1 MVSLCK
7 QNLIF
12 VSFCLLQPHEK
23 TWHFTENCNQTN
35 YVMENLKT
43 FKLGMTKLEK
53 TKKNVVRVAVHKCD
67 EKLGVNFAFRGCWV
81 RISAVTIL
89 LVSSLASWQE
99 LWLELFADDITDLVC
114 MKLPPRSPAVYRGR
128 AIAFLVKVLML
139 MLIENFSVQNWHIG
153 KLLYKFNKTRHGVPK
168 IFCFFVISHGT

>member
-1 MVSLCK
+1 MKSKEVRTNRHRKGRVLLTTCTLCTKPQTWKSNMVSLCK

-128 AIAFLVKVLML
+128 R
-139 MLIENFSVQNWHIG
+139 
-153 KLLYKFNKTRHGVPK
+153 LLFW
-168 IFCFFVISHGT
+168 